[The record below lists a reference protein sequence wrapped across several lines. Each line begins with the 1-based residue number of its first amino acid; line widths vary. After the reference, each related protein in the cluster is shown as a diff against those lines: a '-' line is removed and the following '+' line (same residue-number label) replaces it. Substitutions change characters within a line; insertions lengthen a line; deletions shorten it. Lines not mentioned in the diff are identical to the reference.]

1 MGKRPSRS
9 GGVGPKTTSA
19 HDAARAGNLE
29 ALAGA
34 LAEDP
39 KLLDAVDALRRT
51 PLHLAAHSNAC
62 EAIEMLCARGARVS
76 AEAGDGFTPLH
87 FACAKGNVDAAK
99 ALVAAGANPR
109 GMTYKSENALH
120 LALAGNASYKLV
132 TYLLRKRVNVLA
144 VSKKGKSVKDCVRE
158 DCEPETREAIE
169 EAIEEATRAKAEAEA
184 AREAG
189 EGAVDVG
196 PSIGPSIGPSA
207 GPDIGPSIGPPT
219 RPVGGKVDRDA
230 IGVVEDDDTDA
241 TADGE
246 QEGATKKKKKA
257 KIGAMSFGEDD
268 E

>member
-1 MGKRPSRS
+1 MGKRSRGS
-9 GGVGPKTTSA
+9 GAVGPKTTVA

-29 ALAGA
+29 ALARA
-34 LAEDP
+34 LADDP

-62 EAIEMLCARGARVS
+62 GAIEMLCARGARVS

-99 ALVAAGANPR
+99 ALVAKGANPR

-120 LALAGNASYKLV
+120 LALVGNASHKLV

-169 EAIEEATRAKAEAEA
+169 KAIEEAETAKAEAEA
-184 AREAG
+184 AKEAG
-189 EGAVDVG
+189 GGAVEVG
-196 PSIGPSIGPSA
+196 SSIGPSIGPSV

-230 IGVVEDDDTDA
+230 IGVVEDDGSDEIA
-241 TADGE
+241 GE
-246 QEGATKKKKKA
+246 EKEGVTKKKKKA